1 MSDTRFHDGTAA
13 HEAEYR
19 PREHRQTRWPKPD
32 ALSLVF
38 FAVWVVG
45 ILVSTVIPFLIVPP
59 TSTDPDS
66 GAVGLAFLASMVGIG
81 IFVVAGLLMWRH
93 LKSQAVLVFAL
104 VPAVSVG
111 SGAIILTATLLA
123 L

>member
-32 ALSLVF
+32 AISLVF
-38 FAVWVVG
+38 FAVWVLG

-59 TSTDPDS
+59 TSTDPES
-66 GAVGLAFLASMVGIG
+66 QPEPAGREAPRWSNATPHAFGG
-81 IFVVAGLLMWRH
+81 
-93 LKSQAVLVFAL
+93 
-104 VPAVSVG
+104 
-111 SGAIILTATLLA
+111 T
-123 L
+123 